1 MKRTWA
7 IVGGWGDRSYHYKRL
22 DEAVLGGSF
31 PIGPE
36 HTFA

>member
-1 MKRTWA
+1 MTA
-7 IVGGWGDRSYHYKRL
+7 LPGAWGARAFHVRRI
-22 DEAVLGGSF
+22 DEAVLGGSL